1 MSHSQLPERPSLE
14 YLKKIAHARL
24 QDLRR
29 ERPQTKQSD
38 ALVAVAREYG
48 FPSWRALK
56 EEVERRQNADVTG
69 FFDACRRGDAEHVR
83 RRLDSDPQ
91 LAHATLP
98 NAPHAGWTAL
108 HTAARAGH
116 DEVLNVL
123 LAHGAV
129 VDAREAGDNT
139 TALHWAAARADV
151 PLVRTLLDAGADV
164 HGFGDAHALDV
175 IGWAAG
181 ESRASVGQAPL
192 RPSFRRDASGA
203 TGFGSTG

>member
-1 MSHSQLPERPSLE
+1 M
-14 YLKKIAHARL
+14 
-24 QDLRR
+24 
-29 ERPQTKQSD
+29 
-38 ALVAVAREYG
+38 
-48 FPSWRALK
+48 K

-151 PLVRTLLDAGADV
+151 PLVRTLLDEPYLSTDERHEGLILHSV
-164 HGFGDAHALDV
+164 YHRPN
-175 IGWAAG
+175 GWDYIPPGQTVPCG
-181 ESRASVGQAPL
+181 ESCMWGDYHARELMLYITKQINKESYYTFYDVV
-192 RPSFRRDASGA
+192 
-203 TGFGSTG
+203 